1 MVSNRI
7 TEMEQLPNGEIW
19 FATQDG
25 ISTYDGIG
33 WQSFPDSLGVLPIIG
48 KVCMEGLADSSVY
61 VLGFNGDK
69 LSFSRYV
76 NDRWSSLT
84 LPPEIA
90 NLPLHSRYNM
100 GHRLSKHGNKLTIG
114 ILNKLYTYSGNQWSQ
129 QTLSETDP
137 ETYKIN
143 TIKTLGDSVMIASN
157 KGLHLYLDGTLTTL
171 VENQDVQDLDYSIE
185 HDAFYLLGKDWLG
198 TLSRGSTEIA
208 FLFKDELIGYPDVGM
223 VSNLVQHRGKVYY
236 SSNSPLYQYDL
247 HSHERR
253 AVITE
258 YFDLD
263 YVCMNALI
271 DHEGSLWVGTLRGAF
286 KVNNQNIWNY
296 NSHFLLEN
304 EVSAM
309 LEDQNGDLYFG
320 SNLGL
325 NIVRT
330 TGEVE
335 KYPFPRKFIHA
346 RVMDIVSFNGAIY
359 MAGNTAGVVRF
370 KNGQFDFD
378 LIQANPNTRVLD
390 LQVYQGRLYASC
402 QNTIYKKE
410 GNQWSQITTSRKD
423 AYGVIRKMAFDNQRQ
438 LLLTQMGV
446 DNLAS
451 GEFIQSE
458 NLNDNN
464 IYTGIEY
471 DGHFLLGTA
480 NGIRL
485 LEGNQIV
492 RSPNYDHF
500 DSPVYSFLTDQ
511 EGRLWVGTGKGIYLM
526 RLLETY
532 HLSKSNGLA
541 GNEINRNAFLLAQNG
556 KILVGTDEG
565 ASIYDPR
572 EIPVLPVPKIEY
584 LGANVNGDLPS
595 SQSLS
600 HSENNIRFQYRSV
613 SFYDEE
619 HINYRVK
626 LDGLEDDWQLIPFY
640 NQHTILYSNLK
651 PGNYQFM
658 VQARI
663 GKGDWSPT
671 ASSPPLTVRSAFY
684 DNSWFRVGVTILVL
698 LLILFLA
705 RLRSRALKSRNEL
718 LQARVREK
726 TRELKNQNSR
736 LMKTIKELKSAQG
749 QLIQSEKL
757 ASMGHLTA
765 GIAHE
770 LNNPL
775 NYIRGGAECI
785 MKNLEELRHLQ
796 LQLHAKES
804 EPSLLEEYQ
813 MLMDDSNQLAQSILN
828 GASKS
833 TDIVK
838 SLSSFTADSQNFYSF
853 TDLQKEVDTSLTLLN
868 NQIGFRITINKM
880 FGNIPPIECYPAKIN
895 QLLVNLLMNA
905 VQAIEHEGEIT
916 IRYYR
921 KDDKRIGLEILD
933 DGVGIPQDLHEQV
946 FEPFFTTKDTNPGLG
961 LAIVKS
967 IVQEHHGSI
976 KLDSKPGKGTKVKI
990 FLPVN
995 QTAHPELE
1003 L

>member
-25 ISTYDGIG
+25 ISTYDGTG
-33 WQSFPDSLGVLPIIG
+33 WLSFPDSLGILPIIG
-48 KVCMEGLADSSVY
+48 KVCLEALSDSSVY

-69 LSFSRYV
+69 LSFSVYTD
-76 NDRWSSLT
+76 DRWSPLN

-90 NLPLHSRYNM
+90 SLPLHSRYVM
-100 GHRLSKHGNKLTIG
+100 GHHLSGHGNSLIIG
-114 ILNKLYTYSGNQWSQ
+114 TQNKLYFYSSNQWTLY
-129 QTLSETDP
+129 TLSQKDP
-137 ETYKIN
+137 ESFKIN
-143 TIKTLGDSVMIASN
+143 SIKTQGDTVLIASSQ
-157 KGLHLYLDGTLTTL
+157 GLHLYFNESLTTL
-171 VENQDVQDLDYSIE
+171 VEHEDVLDLDYNE
-185 HDAFYLLGKDWLG
+185 EDDTFYLLGKDWLG
-198 TLSRGSTEIA
+198 VLSSGSEEIT
-208 FLFKDELIGYPDVGM
+208 FLFQDELIGYPDVGT
-223 VSNLVQHRGKVYY
+223 VSNLMHHRGKLYY
-236 SSNSPLYQYDL
+236 SSNSPLHQYDL
-247 HSHERR
+247 HSHEKR

-263 YVCMNALI
+263 YVCMNAMV
-271 DHEGSLWVGTLRGAF
+271 DHEGSLWVATLRGAF
-286 KVNNQNIWNY
+286 KVNNQDTWNF

-304 EVSAM
+304 EVSAI

-325 NIVRT
+325 NIVRS
-330 TGEVE
+330 TGDIE

-346 RVMDIVSFNGAIY
+346 RVMDMVSFEGNIY
-359 MAGNTAGVVRF
+359 MAGNTAGVVSF
-370 KNGQFDFD
+370 KDGQFDFD
-378 LIQANPNTRVLD
+378 LINENSRVLD
-390 LQVYQGRLYASC
+390 LQVHEGRLYASC
-402 QNTIYKKE
+402 QNTIYRKD
-410 GNQWSQITTSRKD
+410 GNLWSPITTPQKD
-423 AYGVIRKMAFDNQRQ
+423 DYGIIRKMAFDDQRQ

-446 DNLAS
+446 SDLVS

-458 NLNDNN
+458 ILNDNN
-464 IYTGIEY
+464 IYTGIQY
-471 DGHFLLGTA
+471 DGQFLLGTA
-480 NGIRL
+480 NGVRV

-492 RSPNYDHF
+492 HSPIYDHF
-500 DSPVYSFLTDQ
+500 DSPVYSFLADR
-511 EGRLWVGTGKGIYLM
+511 EGRLWVGTGKGIYLVSPN
-526 RLLETY
+526 ETY
-532 HLSKSNGLA
+532 HLSKTNGLA
-541 GNEINRNAFLLAQNG
+541 GNEVNRNALVLSRNG

-565 ASIYDPR
+565 ISIYDPR
-572 EIPVLPVPKIEY
+572 AIPELPVPKIEY
-584 LGANVNGDLPS
+584 LGATVNGTPTS
-595 SQSLS
+595 SQSFD

-619 HINYRVK
+619 HINYRLK
-626 LDGLEDDWQLIPFY
+626 LDGLEDQWQHIPFY

-651 PGNYQFM
+651 PGTYQFM

-663 GKGDWSPT
+663 GNGGWSPT
-671 ASSPPLTVRSAFY
+671 ATSPVLTVKSAFY
-684 DNSWFRVGVTILVL
+684 DNSWFRVGVLILVIL
-698 LLILFLA
+698 LTLFLA
-705 RLRSRALKSRNEL
+705 RLRSRTLKSRNEL
-718 LQARVREK
+718 LQARVQEK

-785 MKNLEELRHLQ
+785 MKNLEELKHLQ

-804 EPSLLEEYQ
+804 EPALLAEYQ

-921 KDDKRIGLEILD
+921 KDDKRIGLEISD
-933 DGVGIPQDLHEQV
+933 DGVGIPQDLQEQV

-1003 L
+1003 V